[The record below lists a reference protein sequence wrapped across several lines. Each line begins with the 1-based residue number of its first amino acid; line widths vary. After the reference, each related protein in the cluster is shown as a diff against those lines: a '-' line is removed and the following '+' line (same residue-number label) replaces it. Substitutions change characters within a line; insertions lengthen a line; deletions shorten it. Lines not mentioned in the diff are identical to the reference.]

1 MKKIFLDVPEM
12 TLPYVVV
19 LEDWEIAPDNLKLLD
34 KKLGEGQF
42 GIVRKGLLTTKKG
55 DSEVVAVKTLKGTE
69 LTSLFTDELFLI
81 SNNIVLTPTTIRM
94 GLV

>member
-1 MKKIFLDVPEM
+1 MFLDVPEM

-19 LEDWEIAPDNLKLLD
+19 LENWEIAPDNLKLLD

-42 GIVRKGLLTTKKG
+42 GIVRKGLLTAMNG

-69 LTSLFTDELFLI
+69 PTSFFCRLTF
-81 SNNIVLTPTTIRM
+81 
-94 GLV
+94 